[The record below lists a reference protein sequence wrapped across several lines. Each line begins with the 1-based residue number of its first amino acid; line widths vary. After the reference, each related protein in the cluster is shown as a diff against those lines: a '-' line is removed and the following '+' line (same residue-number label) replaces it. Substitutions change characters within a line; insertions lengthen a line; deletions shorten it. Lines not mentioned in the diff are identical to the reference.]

1 MEIQAKNER
10 MMNEILRN
18 HSLCIGNLL
27 KSIVCKKIF
36 F

>member
-10 MMNEILRN
+10 MMNEILIN
-18 HSLCIGNLL
+18 HSFILESCF
-27 KSIVCKKIF
+27 KSMSWQEIF